1 MSQPPFQQP
10 PQPPQNPYNPYSQP
24 ASPPQQQPG
33 YGPVPAPAPGQP
45 PMQAGL
51 PPAPGQPPVHP
62 THPGPPYQ
70 APPFGQQPNT
80 AGGHPVGA
88 VLLGFL
94 ASVVVS
100 VIYTGVIFAT
110 YKDQSETMVHTLY
123 IGHALLNGVAV
134 GALAGLVGGRS
145 DGARIG
151 AAVIAPLGAFFGYT
165 NAVPLV
171 IADSQTPSVV
181 WDMLENEPFFP
192 AKAWWGS
199 ASDTTWIS
207 LLGLVI
213 AAAAAWGLAYA
224 TGNRGRRA

>member
-1 MSQPPFQQP
+1 M
-10 PQPPQNPYNPYSQP
+10 
-24 ASPPQQQPG
+24 QPG
-33 YGPVPAPAPGQP
+33 PS
-45 PMQAGL
+45 
-51 PPAPGQPPVHP
+51 
-62 THPGPPYQ
+62 YQ

-80 AGGHPVGA
+80 AGGNPVGA
-88 VLLGFL
+88 VLLGFF

-100 VIYTGVIFAT
+100 LIYSGVIFAT
-110 YKDQSETMVHTLY
+110 YKDQSETAAHTLY
-123 IGHALLNGVAV
+123 IGHALLNGVVV
-134 GALAGLVGGRS
+134 GALAGLVGGRGN
-145 DGARIG
+145 GARIG

-199 ASDTTWIS
+199 ANDSTWIS
-207 LLGLVI
+207 LLGLVV

-224 TGNRGRRA
+224 VGNRGRRA